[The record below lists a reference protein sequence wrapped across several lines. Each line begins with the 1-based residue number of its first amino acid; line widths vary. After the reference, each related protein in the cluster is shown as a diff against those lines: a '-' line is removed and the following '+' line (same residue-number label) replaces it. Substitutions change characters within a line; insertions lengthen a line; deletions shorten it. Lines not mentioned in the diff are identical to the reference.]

1 MSLLLLFISIR
12 IIIDLRKRRDEQRSH
27 IEKFNKWLTT
37 LNPKLNPKE
46 SENIEQAFLNLKEGV
61 SSLFKDSFDQ
71 LEKSRQRVRSLIE
84 KQGQLEAKILGFKK
98 EHLQY
103 HQSESMREQMKK
115 TEKTQSRLL
124 EDIYSQLED
133 LSDLLVHGLAQ
144 KAHGLYNFSQSW
156 QLALEKSSP
165 RKFLRT
171 LSERLDENGISELDK
186 DLSVLFE
193 YSNYIGN
200 QSINTSMQSR
210 KLLAS
215 MKSLLVAHKHWFNL
229 SHNEVGEQSYYN
241 LEESLIESQILLEM
255 EELKEKITYDNQ
267 CDDTEHLEI
276 SSKEAWTSAFYHI
289 QKATYRIAEQL
300 KIDHISIQNRL
311 RDTNLTFCW

>member
-1 MSLLLLFISIR
+1 M
-12 IIIDLRKRRDEQRSH
+12 
-27 IEKFNKWLTT
+27 
-37 LNPKLNPKE
+37 
-46 SENIEQAFLNLKEGV
+46 

-193 YSNYIGN
+193 YSNYIEIN
-200 QSINTSMQSR
+200 PSILQCNRASYLRHEVFTSC
-210 KLLAS
+210 
-215 MKSLLVAHKHWFNL
+215 
-229 SHNEVGEQSYYN
+229 
-241 LEESLIESQILLEM
+241 
-255 EELKEKITYDNQ
+255 T
-267 CDDTEHLEI
+267 
-276 SSKEAWTSAFYHI
+276 
-289 QKATYRIAEQL
+289 
-300 KIDHISIQNRL
+300 
-311 RDTNLTFCW
+311 

>member
-1 MSLLLLFISIR
+1 M
-12 IIIDLRKRRDEQRSH
+12 
-27 IEKFNKWLTT
+27 
-37 LNPKLNPKE
+37 
-46 SENIEQAFLNLKEGV
+46 

-267 CDDTEHLEI
+267 CDDTEHLDI

-300 KIDHISIQNRL
+300 KIDNISIQNRL
-311 RDTNLTFCW
+311 RDTNSHFLLVVLSQMRKRTKLLALN